1 MNSSQSTPWFSKL
14 LTTMA
19 LHPAAAQA
27 TPGKARLTSAGGLG
41 AGLVAGGCSVLPGS
55 AATALAII
63 VTLGTSHPSRAD
75 SGNACVPQPGTA
87 CSIVVTGT
95 PGLDGKVPGFD
106 QAGNNGTPGGKA
118 DALAHEFQAPGNFQ
132 ETGNAP
138 AIAISSSGGR
148 GGNGSN
154 ANDGTTE
161 QNGGN
166 GMVGGDGGIVQVQ
179 VDPGVTAAAQ
189 GQLPTVEITSTG
201 ATGGGGSLSGS
212 EGTNGS
218 SGPGGNGGQV
228 AVTSNGS
235 ISASGSGA
243 ALAVGS
249 LGGTGGA
256 GGDYKLPYN
265 KDGVDGGNGGPGG
278 TVIVTVGGAATSVG
292 NSVFVQSAGGNGGT
306 GGRPDTASFPIGA
319 QGGTGGDGAA
329 GGTVAVTIARGG
341 ALATFGQESPGV
353 WAQSLGG
360 GGGAGGQGGGDA
372 NGGNAGSGAA
382 GGAVTITNNGAIA
395 TTGADAP
402 GLLGQSLGGVGAN
415 GGRGGGWG
423 TSGGYGGT
431 GGSGVGVTI
440 LGSGGTIRT
449 GGINAMGA
457 LAQSIG
463 GGGGNGGNSNG
474 WLSIGGDA
482 GSAANGGNVTVNISN
497 QIATAGERSAGILA
511 QSIGGGGGNGGNASG
526 SGLGLNIIIGGTAG
540 GGGTSGQVLAT
551 SGGAIVTSGLH
562 ASGLVLQSIGGGGG
576 NGGAA
581 YSKTLSGAAGA
592 SVSVGGSGGA
602 GGAGGMVG
610 QVADQNGFGTLPTNS
625 GRIIT
630 AGANAFGIF
639 GQSIGGGGG
648 VGGASAATA
657 KTYAVSSDPPLPTIS
672 VAVSLG
678 GSGGSGGSGGGV
690 TLANAGLIATS
701 GQGSA
706 GTVAQSIGGGG
717 GSGGDASATATAK
730 GGDSPVSIASSVS
743 VGGRGA
749 GAGDGG
755 PAAVTNTG
763 LILTTG
769 ESADGILAQSVGG
782 GGGNGGA
789 GDGRATSTGDN
800 TSIALTL
807 NIGGSSG
814 GGGASSGVTV
824 TNGGSI
830 LTLGDGAAGIMAQG
844 IGGGGGRGGGAA
856 GTSNSSYSAT
866 VNVGGSGGNG
876 GNTGAS
882 NTATTVVN
890 SGSIV
895 TFGADAPG
903 IVAQSVAGGGGTGGK
918 AASSIGSGKSTG
930 DGGNGSAGT
939 VSAMVT
945 SVSNAFAAGGAGA
958 LAQYGSIAGLTG
970 LANGLLGNPS
980 QLGAPRLGGDPASDA
995 AGLEGLGA
1003 SAGNS
1008 GDGTNSTSVTIGVGV
1023 GGRGGGGGAAGA
1035 VNVTNSGGIG
1045 TVGAMSDG
1053 ILAQSIGG
1061 GGGKG
1066 GATTFSTTGNDVQG
1080 AISVGG
1086 SGGSGGNGGPVTV
1099 ANTGSIVTIGG
1110 LSAGVVAQSIGGG
1123 GGVGGTSGAKVK
1135 SGNGGS
1141 SVLSVPIA
1149 IGGNGGGGGT
1159 AGQVTVTNDG
1169 SILTRSHDAIGI
1181 LAQSVGGGGGIVKTL
1196 STDTADNNGGGA
1208 TAKGGDYGLNLT
1220 FGGAAGT
1227 SGNANAVSVN
1237 SGGSIATSGSN
1248 AYGILAQSIGGG
1260 GGLVLGGKPNGSN
1273 FFGSGRASGSG
1284 STVQVTVDGSI
1295 ATTGQG
1301 AVGILAQSIGG
1312 GGGLAGDIGQTSQRV
1327 GFTPSPN
1334 RSGDGGPV
1342 TIGIGQNGTVT
1353 TNALNTPA
1361 ILAQSIG
1368 GGGGR
1373 VTNNSGAFSGTA
1385 GGAGTGGAVT
1395 ISVAG
1400 QVSALGAASPGI
1412 YAESV
1417 SAGAAPA
1424 GSVVKVTVAQGGL
1437 VSGGKDFN
1445 ARDGYGAGIYVVSGG
1460 QGASNS
1466 NTITNNGTITSVNGS
1481 SGTAIYS
1488 TGGYTTVVNNSGG
1501 TITGAVNLLNG
1512 GGGGTV
1518 VNNPGGTLQ
1527 PGGAVNLGA
1536 AGRLVNSGLI
1546 VLGSPDQAGGTT
1558 VTGDF
1563 EQTATG
1569 VLRVNLQAGANTA
1582 GNLQVNGA
1590 ARLAGSV
1597 DVVVSDPANLKPGVK
1612 QANVLTA
1619 TGGVT
1624 TAGARLAIASTPIV
1638 QYSLAARDANN
1649 VDLSYAVDYG
1659 AAQALRTQGLAS
1671 SNRGE
1676 VGRVLNAVLAGDP
1689 GGLAPLVG
1697 RLAALPTAPAV
1708 AATLDALSGEAAAD
1722 VQQTVFAAQ
1731 QAYTNTVLRHAVGE
1745 ERGNGPSAP
1754 YATASL
1760 SPVAGPSVNDQGM
1773 RVWVGGFGANDVLNG
1788 TDGQGSLHTQV
1799 AGAVMGLDKWFGNDR
1814 MAGVSVG
1821 GGTSDFSVADRAS
1834 LGHTTSVNLG
1844 FHGLARFGQAYVS
1857 GVVAYGNFATD
1868 LKRNGLGGATGLA
1881 AAGRGS
1887 VASNVLGGRV
1897 EAGWS
1902 QPLGRSRLVATPFAA
1917 LGVDQQWQ
1925 GAFSEAV
1932 IAAPGG
1938 SGLGLRFH
1946 GTDRASAPLTL
1957 GTRLGSTF
1965 QLGGGH
1971 VLGVSVEVG
1980 WQHEFNPQRSVS
1992 ASFQAAPDVPFRVL
2006 GVSASRDAALIGL
2019 DPKLSLTRNV
2029 ALLGSFTGRF
2039 SGIETAV
2046 GGFGG
2051 LQVTW

>member
-1 MNSSQSTPWFSKL
+1 MF
-14 LTTMA
+14 
-19 LHPAAAQA
+19 HRRHRH
-27 TPGKARLTSAGGLG
+27 ARTGRKG
-41 AGLVAGGCSVLPGS
+41 AR
-55 AATALAII
+55 I
-63 VTLGTSHPSRAD
+63 R
-75 SGNACVPQPGTA
+75 
-87 CSIVVTGT
+87 
-95 PGLDGKVPGFD
+95 

-132 ETGNAP
+132 GTGNAP

-154 ANDGTTE
+154 ASDGTTE

-166 GMVGGDGGIVQVQ
+166 GMAGGDGGIVQVQ
-179 VDPGVTAAAQ
+179 VDPGVAAAAQ

-228 AVTSNGS
+228 TVTSNGS

-341 ALATFGQESPGV
+341 ALATSGQESPGV

-382 GGAVTITNNGAIA
+382 GGAVTITNNGSIA

-449 GGINAMGA
+449 
-457 LAQSIG
+457 
-463 GGGGNGGNSNG
+463 GGGNGGNSNG

-526 SGLGLNIIIGGTAG
+526 NGLGLNIIIGGTAG

-551 SGGAIVTSGLH
+551 SGGAIATSGLH

-602 GGAGGMVG
+602 GGAGGIVG
-610 QVADQNGFGTLPTNS
+610 QVADPNGFGTLPTNS

-630 AGANAFGIF
+630 AGANAFGIL
-639 GQSIGGGGG
+639 GQSIG
-648 VGGASAATA
+648 
-657 KTYAVSSDPPLPTIS
+657 
-672 VAVSLG
+672 
-678 GSGGSGGSGGGV
+678 
-690 TLANAGLIATS
+690 
-701 GQGSA
+701 
-706 GTVAQSIGGGG
+706 
-717 GSGGDASATATAK
+717 
-730 GGDSPVSIASSVS
+730 
-743 VGGRGA
+743 
-749 GAGDGG
+749 
-755 PAAVTNTG
+755 
-763 LILTTG
+763 
-769 ESADGILAQSVGG
+769 
-782 GGGNGGA
+782 
-789 GDGRATSTGDN
+789 
-800 TSIALTL
+800 
-807 NIGGSSG
+807 
-814 GGGASSGVTV
+814 
-824 TNGGSI
+824 
-830 LTLGDGAAGIMAQG
+830 
-844 IGGGGGRGGGAA
+844 
-856 GTSNSSYSAT
+856 
-866 VNVGGSGGNG
+866 
-876 GNTGAS
+876 
-882 NTATTVVN
+882 
-890 SGSIV
+890 
-895 TFGADAPG
+895 
-903 IVAQSVAGGGGTGGK
+903 
-918 AASSIGSGKSTG
+918 
-930 DGGNGSAGT
+930 
-939 VSAMVT
+939 
-945 SVSNAFAAGGAGA
+945 
-958 LAQYGSIAGLTG
+958 
-970 LANGLLGNPS
+970 
-980 QLGAPRLGGDPASDA
+980 
-995 AGLEGLGA
+995 
-1003 SAGNS
+1003 
-1008 GDGTNSTSVTIGVGV
+1008 
-1023 GGRGGGGGAAGA
+1023 
-1035 VNVTNSGGIG
+1035 
-1045 TVGAMSDG
+1045 
-1053 ILAQSIGG
+1053 
-1061 GGGKG
+1061 
-1066 GATTFSTTGNDVQG
+1066 
-1080 AISVGG
+1080 
-1086 SGGSGGNGGPVTV
+1086 
-1099 ANTGSIVTIGG
+1099 
-1110 LSAGVVAQSIGGG
+1110 
-1123 GGVGGTSGAKVK
+1123 
-1135 SGNGGS
+1135 
-1141 SVLSVPIA
+1141 
-1149 IGGNGGGGGT
+1149 
-1159 AGQVTVTNDG
+1159 
-1169 SILTRSHDAIGI
+1169 
-1181 LAQSVGGGGGIVKTL
+1181 GGGGGIVKTL
-1196 STDTADNNGGGA
+1196 STDAADNNGGGA

-1227 SGNANAVSVN
+1227 SGNANAVTVN

-1312 GGGLAGDIGQTSQRV
+1312 GGGLAGDIGQTSQRA

-1353 TNALNTPA
+1353 TNALNTPV

-1417 SAGAAPA
+1417 GAGAAPA

-1445 ARDGYGAGIYVVSGG
+1445 AGDGYGAGIYVVSGG
-1460 QGASNS
+1460 QGASNP

-1488 TGGYTTVVNNSGG
+1488 TGGYTTVVNNGGG

-1546 VLGSPDQAGGTT
+1546 MLGSPGQAGGTT

-1612 QANVLTA
+1612 QANILTA

-1760 SPVAGPSVNDQGM
+1760 SPVAGPSVNDRGM

-1799 AGAVMGLDKWFGNDR
+1799 AGAVMGLDKWFGNNR

-1902 QPLGRSRLVATPFAA
+1902 QPLGGSGLVATPFAA

-1925 GAFSEAV
+1925 GAFSETV

-1946 GTDRASAPLTL
+1946 GTDRASVPLTL

-1965 QLGGGH
+1965 QLGG
-1971 VLGVSVEVG
+1971 
-1980 WQHEFNPQRSVS
+1980 
-1992 ASFQAAPDVPFRVL
+1992 ATC
-2006 GVSASRDAALIGL
+2006 SASRPRSAG
-2019 DPKLSLTRNV
+2019 STSSTR
-2029 ALLGSFTGRF
+2029 SGR
-2039 SGIETAV
+2039 SRPHSKRPRTCR
-2046 GGFGG
+2046 FGCSA
-2051 LQVTW
+2051 